1 MNEKQNA
8 LMAVAVGA
16 VVLGLSTGGFFL
28 ALNAKKTAE
37 QNAEVVEQLRRQLV
51 ALQVRAEDADGKITG
66 VVELVKSVV
75 ELNRKA
81 PAVEDKPAKG
91 KVTPQEQPAA
101 PAVSIDAPKAD
112 QAPPSTT
119 ENGRST
125 LALAELLSEVPK
137 AEGAIDVVT
146 PDKVDGLLV
155 ERISNNWHRPASA
168 KNGMQVTIEIQMART
183 GAIKQVKVKNGSG
196 DEAFDRSAVVAIQ
209 DVKSVPEIA
218 RLSDEEYRAL
228 YLQRTVIFTPESLGK

>member
-37 QNAEVVEQLRRQLV
+37 QNAEAVEQLRRQLV
-51 ALQVRAEDADGKITG
+51 ALQARAEDADGKITG

-81 PAVEDKPAKG
+81 PTVEDKPATG

-101 PAVSIDAPKAD
+101 PVVSIDAPKAD
-112 QAPPSTT
+112 QAPPPTT

-125 LALAELLSEVPK
+125 LALAELLS
-137 AEGAIDVVT
+137 
-146 PDKVDGLLV
+146 
-155 ERISNNWHRPASA
+155 
-168 KNGMQVTIEIQMART
+168 
-183 GAIKQVKVKNGSG
+183 
-196 DEAFDRSAVVAIQ
+196 
-209 DVKSVPEIA
+209 
-218 RLSDEEYRAL
+218 
-228 YLQRTVIFTPESLGK
+228 